1 MEKEVFI
8 MIKEV
13 FITEK
18 EVFITEK
25 EVFITI
31 KKHLKK
37 SIVLITSFC
46 IFEKIF
52 HGTNRC

>member
-8 MIKEV
+8 M
-13 FITEK
+13 EK
-18 EVFITEK
+18 EVFIMEK
-25 EVFITI
+25 EVFIMI

-46 IFEKIF
+46 YF
-52 HGTNRC
+52 